1 MPNKWSIYLLGTV
14 EEGSSKTGFWIKIS
28 PKWLL
33 HIMSHM
39 DITWSENLFWIY
51 ILSNK
56 KYAMK
61 TSWTT
66 IMSRGDKIH
75 IIHQGGPNY
84 GAHIISSPFKSVSW
98 CFGIKKLH
106 KNCNKSLNWIFPS
119 MFCLF
124 LSRGEK
130 SNNFDVTIARNI
142 FKSSWHSKMASN
154 TSQRHPKN
162 QFLSRNTGTVESV
175 CIGQIITKSSLL
187 LQKGLS
193 ALILNRSPNLPPV
206 SISGSM

>member
-1 MPNKWSIYLLGTV
+1 MRDFFKLVVPTVYEPTIPIYNFFSLDIYMNLTSLKGFQPKKTISLSTVLVMPDKWPIYLLGTV

-51 ILSNK
+51 IFSNK

-98 CFGIKKLH
+98 CFGMK
-106 KNCNKSLNWIFPS
+106 
-119 MFCLF
+119 
-124 LSRGEK
+124 
-130 SNNFDVTIARNI
+130 IA
-142 FKSSWHSKMASN
+142 
-154 TSQRHPKN
+154 
-162 QFLSRNTGTVESV
+162 
-175 CIGQIITKSSLL
+175 
-187 LQKGLS
+187 
-193 ALILNRSPNLPPV
+193 
-206 SISGSM
+206 

>member
-51 ILSNK
+51 IFSNK

-75 IIHQGGPNY
+75 IIHQWGPNF
-84 GAHIISSPFKSVSW
+84 GVHIILILLKIVSW
-98 CFGIKKLH
+98 CFGMK
-106 KNCNKSLNWIFPS
+106 
-119 MFCLF
+119 
-124 LSRGEK
+124 
-130 SNNFDVTIARNI
+130 IASI
-142 FKSSWHSKMASN
+142 
-154 TSQRHPKN
+154 SQ
-162 QFLSRNTGTVESV
+162 
-175 CIGQIITKSSLL
+175 QIITWNFSKHVLSIFVPRRKKQQFPRHNCQEHISKLL
-187 LQKGLS
+187 TL
-193 ALILNRSPNLPPV
+193 
-206 SISGSM
+206 